1 MTGKTAARSLASGLP
16 VLVLLALAL
25 LYAGPGLFPGRVL
38 VPLDGLADVGLWKA
52 DPNTRAVVSNGLLSD
67 VLFQFVPWD
76 TEARQQIRNGAFPWI
91 NPYASQGRPLWANPQ
106 TALLSPFTWPRL
118 IFGLRGWA
126 LAVLLKL
133 LVAGLGA
140 YALARELS
148 ASRRQALVSGAVY
161 LTAGFTIVWALHPHT
176 NVSAVLPGLL
186 AALIALRRE
195 PGGLR
200 AVMVAGLAALA
211 AAGGH
216 PETLALGACGLV
228 AFVLWDAAAQRSL
241 RRDARIL
248 AISLGCLAAGFLLV
262 AVEIVP
268 FLRLL
273 PSTAMAAHRSLPGA
287 THFRWPAVAGQILPG
302 AFGSP
307 LAKEIDLTGAVS
319 MLGGAVENFNW
330 RNSTYVGA
338 LALAAILLA
347 GRNLAPRLRRASLA
361 GFVALGIVWRLPILA
376 ATLHRVPLLGLAV
389 PEWWGAVAVMFLAVA
404 VGPAIAILG
413 SVRRPRTALAFAAAG
428 AILVAAGTAPALKT
442 FEPVLRRAA
451 QHRVAALQ
459 ASGLLKLPSSVY
471 DERMNGYLTRARWT
485 AIRRVAFPGI
495 AFIVFAGGLTARRR
509 RREILAAAVLGELL
523 AFGLGYAP
531 AIPRSAVPATP
542 EAIAF
547 LQGSPLHTTSF
558 VAAAPGIY
566 PPNLATRD
574 GLRDIRSYDVLESRA
589 AIERLRACG
598 YSESDNAFPPDP
610 DGDQQ
615 ACLSRLGVR
624 YYLTR
629 KEVSGAH
636 RVAGGPPPLV
646 GVYELSGAA
655 TVPFPADVAP
665 AGLKTGAVLSG
676 VGLLLGL
683 AMIVVAGRLR
693 NARPATVTLRDG
705 AEGESSS

>member
-1 MTGKTAARSLASGLP
+1 MTGETATRPLVSGLP
-16 VLVLLALAL
+16 VLVFLALAL
-25 LYAGPGLFPGRVL
+25 LYAGPGLLPGRVL
-38 VPLDGLADVGLWKA
+38 VPMDGLSDVGLWKA

-76 TEARQQIRNGAFPWI
+76 TEARRQIRNGAFPWI

-133 LVAGLGA
+133 LVAGCGA

-148 ASRRQALVSGAVY
+148 ASRREALVSGAVY

-186 AALIALRRE
+186 AALLALRRE
-195 PGGLR
+195 PRGLR
-200 AVMVAGLAALA
+200 AVVVAGLAALA
-211 AAGGH
+211 TAGGH

-228 AFVLWDAAAQRSL
+228 AFVLWDAAAGRSL
-241 RRDARIL
+241 RRDAGIL
-248 AISLGCLAAGFLLV
+248 AISLGGLAAGFLLV

-287 THFRWPAVAGQILPG
+287 VHFRWPAVAGQILPG

-319 MLGGAVENFNW
+319 MRGGAVENFNW

-347 GRNLAPRLRRASLA
+347 GRKLAPRLRRARLA
-361 GFVALGIVWRLPILA
+361 GFVALAIVWRLPILA

-389 PEWWGAVAVMFLAVA
+389 PEWWGSVAVMFLAVA
-404 VGPAIAILG
+404 VGPAIAVLG

-442 FEPVLRRAA
+442 FEPILRRAA
-451 QHRVAALQ
+451 QRRIAALQ
-459 ASGLLKLPSSVY
+459 ESGFLKLPPRVY
-471 DERMNGYLTRARWT
+471 DERMNGYLARARWT
-485 AIRRVAFPGI
+485 AVRRVAFPGV
-495 AFIVFAGGLTARRR
+495 AFLVFGVGLAARRR
-509 RREILAAAVLGELL
+509 RREILAAAALGELL
-523 AFGLGYAP
+523 AFGLGYDP
-531 AIPRSAVPATP
+531 AIRAADVPSTP
-542 EAIAF
+542 DAIVF
-547 LQGSPLHTTSF
+547 LQKSPLRTTSF
-558 VAAAPGIY
+558 VAAAPGAY

-574 GLRDIRSYDVLESRA
+574 GLRDVRSYDVLESRA
-589 AIERLRACG
+589 EVDRLRECG
-598 YSESDNAFPPDP
+598 YSASDNAFPPRP
-610 DGDQQ
+610 DGSQQ

-624 YYLTR
+624 WYLTR
-629 KEVSGAH
+629 EDLPGTR
-636 RVAGGPPPLV
+636 RVAGDPPPRV
-646 GVYELSGAA
+646 GVYELAGAA
-655 TVPFPADVAP
+655 AVPFPADAPP
-665 AGLKTGAVLSG
+665 AGVTTGAVLSLF
-676 VGLLLGL
+676 GLLLGL
-683 AMIVVAGRLR
+683 AMAVIAERGRQR
-693 NARPATVTLRDG
+693 RPIPER
-705 AEGESSS
+705 